1 MSVAVGLFD
10 SAKAVAQ
17 IFNSSLFIL
26 HFFIFHFLE
35 RSVAH
40 AARGAQSS
48 DDRCDDARDDLENG
62 LPGFLVGL
70 HNFING
76 LLVIHYPEGC
86 FFSTD
91 LSLQNFI
98 STDYRMIGF

>member
-10 SAKAVAQ
+10 SVRAVAQ
-17 IFNSSLFIL
+17 ILHFSLFTL
-26 HFFIFHFLE
+26 HFLE

-40 AARGAQSS
+40 AARGAQSG
-48 DDRCDDARDDLENG
+48 DDGCDDARDDLENG

-70 HNFING
+70 HKFING